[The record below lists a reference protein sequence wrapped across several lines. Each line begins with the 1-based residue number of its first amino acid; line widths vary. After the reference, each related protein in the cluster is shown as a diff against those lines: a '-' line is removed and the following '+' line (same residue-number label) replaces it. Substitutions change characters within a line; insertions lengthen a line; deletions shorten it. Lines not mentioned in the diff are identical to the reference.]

1 MTRVNVR
8 FIFMPGTL
16 KTITQKII
24 VAVENPPKVAE
35 ITRKTHIEFATR
47 VLTEIISGEQC
58 LTIDRYTDI
67 SVDQYMLVCTPRA
80 VTRITRMLE
89 VLGY

>member
-8 FIFMPGTL
+8 FIFMSGTL

-35 ITRKTHIEFATR
+35 ITRKTHIEFVTR
-47 VLTEIISGEQC
+47 VLTEIISGEHC
-58 LTIDRYTDI
+58 KTIDRYTDI
-67 SVDQYMLVCTPRA
+67 SVDQYTLACTPLAIR
-80 VTRITRMLE
+80 RITRMLE